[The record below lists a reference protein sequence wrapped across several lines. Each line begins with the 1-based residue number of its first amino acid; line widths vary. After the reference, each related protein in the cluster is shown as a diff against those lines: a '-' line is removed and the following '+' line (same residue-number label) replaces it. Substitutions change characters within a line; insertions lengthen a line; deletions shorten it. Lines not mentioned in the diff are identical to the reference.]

1 MDIHQAKNLRL
12 EENINR
18 DREIQAAGK
27 SRTGKFALL
36 AAIAIFLAFCIWHFS
51 SRPAPPAPTPTA
63 SADPLPTPDST
74 ASGEFSAGGYIEPI
88 PPFPI
93 KITPLVPG
101 RIDEFSVLEGQ
112 PLRAGDIIARLNTEN
127 LEKRTAEI
135 RAAREVNARRLEL
148 AEKELERTQALSTKG
163 VATGR
168 EFDQAQAEVSV
179 LRAEATK
186 QLAEFDSIEWQIVQ
200 STIRSPVDGILYER
214 IAHTGDFIDLD
225 EQDEI
230 ASVMDPKKVQVWVDV
245 NQRDASRVSVGQRAV
260 VTLDAERGREFP
272 ALVRRILP
280 RASIAKNT
288 IRCILELEETSPA
301 LRPDMSVKVVFPE
314 P

>member
-12 EENINR
+12 EDDINR
-18 DREIQAAGK
+18 NREIQAAGK
-27 SRTGKFALL
+27 TRSGKLALL
-36 AAIAIFLAFCIWHFS
+36 AAVAIFLALGVWHFS
-51 SRPAPPAPTPTA
+51 SRPVPPAQATTV
-63 SADPLPTPDST
+63 SADLEPTPDSS

-112 PLRAGDIIARLNTEN
+112 PVRTGDIIARLNTEN
-127 LEKRTAEI
+127 LEKRAAEI
-135 RAAREVNARRLEL
+135 RAAREVNSRRLEL
-148 AEKELERTQALSTKG
+148 AEKELERTQALSEKG
-163 VATGR
+163 AATGR
-168 EFDQAQAEVSV
+168 EFDQARSEVSV
-179 LRAEATK
+179 LRAEADK
-186 QLAEFDSIEWQIVQ
+186 QLAELESIEWQIEQ

-230 ASVMDPKKVQVWVDV
+230 ASVVDPVKVQIWVDV
-245 NQRDASRVSVGQRAV
+245 NQRDAARVRAGQQAV
-260 VTLDAERGREFP
+260 VTLDAEPGRGFP
-272 ALVRRILP
+272 ATVRRILP

-288 IRCILELEETSPA
+288 IRCVLELEETSPA
-301 LRPDMSVKVVFPE
+301 LRPDMSVKVVFSE

>member
-12 EENINR
+12 EENFNR

-51 SRPAPPAPTPTA
+51 SRPVPPAPTPTA

>member
-1 MDIHQAKNLRL
+1 M
-12 EENINR
+12 
-18 DREIQAAGK
+18 
-27 SRTGKFALL
+27 
-36 AAIAIFLAFCIWHFS
+36 
-51 SRPAPPAPTPTA
+51 PAP
-63 SADPLPTPDST
+63 DSS

-112 PLRAGDIIARLNTEN
+112 RLRAGDIIARLNTEN

-135 RAAREVNARRLEL
+135 RAAREVNARRLEF
-148 AEKELERTQALSTKG
+148 AEKELERTQALSATG
-163 VATGR
+163 AATGR
-168 EFDQAQAEVSV
+168 EFDQARAEVSV
-179 LRAEATK
+179 LRAEADK
-186 QLAEFDSIEWQIVQ
+186 QLAELESIEWQIGQ

-214 IAHTGDFIDLD
+214 IAHAGDFINL
-225 EQDEI
+225 EERDEI
-230 ASVMDPKKVQVWVDV
+230 ASVMDPEKVQVWVDV

-260 VTLDAERGREFP
+260 VTLDAEHGREFP
-272 ALVRRILP
+272 AVVRRILP

>member
-12 EENINR
+12 EDTINR

-27 SRTGKFALL
+27 SLSGKIVLL
-36 AAIAIFLAFCIWHFS
+36 AALAVLLTAGVWHFS
-51 SRPAPPAPTPTA
+51 SRPAPPAPTTNA
-63 SADPLPTPDST
+63 SADPMPAPDSS

-112 PLRAGDIIARLNTEN
+112 RLRAGDIIARLNTEN

-135 RAAREVNARRLEL
+135 RAAREVNARRLEF
-148 AEKELERTQALSTKG
+148 AEKELERTQALSATG
-163 VATGR
+163 AATGR
-168 EFDQAQAEVSV
+168 EFDQARAEVSV
-179 LRAEATK
+179 LRAEADK
-186 QLAEFDSIEWQIVQ
+186 QLAELESIEWQIGQ

-214 IAHTGDFIDLD
+214 IAHAGDFINL
-225 EQDEI
+225 EERDEI
-230 ASVMDPKKVQVWVDV
+230 ASVMDPEKVQVWVDV

-260 VTLDAERGREFP
+260 VTLDAEHGREFP
-272 ALVRRILP
+272 AVVRRILP